1 MKNERSRKFIIHLR
15 LHPRFSGVASN
26 QPSPA
31 HESLI
36 RSVAQVQKERLRM
49 LRPLTQVLIVI
60 TRVVSMQS
68 TQADRIAEC
77 GTRGRAT
84 AQASVGF
91 PRFDRQLLL
100 ESTSETSANVSIGDL
115 NGDGNLDIVLIK
127 GRHWP
132 LISRV
137 LLGDGQGH
145 FPNAYNLCE
154 TAY

>member
-49 LRPLTQVLIVI
+49 LRPLTQVLLIVI
-60 TRVVSMQS
+60 MSVVSMQS

-84 AQASVGF
+84 AQASIGF
-91 PRFDRQLLL
+91 PRFDRSEEHTFELQ
-100 ESTSETSANVSIGDL
+100 STSF
-115 NGDGNLDIVLIK
+115 
-127 GRHWP
+127 
-132 LISRV
+132 IS
-137 LLGDGQGH
+137 
-145 FPNAYNLCE
+145 
-154 TAY
+154 